1 MTDKVQKAPV
11 EEGRRIAGWKLG
23 LILGLPLGVLYGL
36 ISGLYYWTA
45 YNTDTYVYFLRFTLP
60 EGLILGAIA
69 GIVFAVTFASLP
81 GETVLVKS
89 GTLALVF
96 FAFTF
101 VPIFFG
107 HYPSLYGETVLPFI
121 LSIKG
126 WQLPPYYYNIFIRR
140 VLLWV
145 VTLLIAWMA
154 FGTAMG
160 LLWSKLSHKTKQLP
174 SEKEKIK
181 KEKS

>member
-1 MTDKVQKAPV
+1 MTDKVQKAPAK
-11 EEGRRIAGWKLG
+11 ERRQIAGWKLG
-23 LILGLPLGVLYGL
+23 LILGLPLGALYGL
-36 ISGLYYWTA
+36 ISTLYYWLA
-45 YNTDTYVYFLRFTLP
+45 FDPSGYVFFLRFTLP
-60 EGLILGAIA
+60 EGLILGTIA
-69 GIVFAVTFASLP
+69 GVVFAVTFASLP

-101 VPIFFG
+101 VSIFFG
-107 HYPSLYGETVLPFI
+107 HYPSFYGEAVLPFI
-121 LSIKG
+121 LGIKV

-160 LLWSKLSHKTKQLP
+160 LLWSKFSHKTKTRQLP
-174 SEKEKIK
+174 SEGQ
-181 KEKS
+181 

>member
-11 EEGRRIAGWKLG
+11 EEGRKIAGWKLG

-36 ISGLYYWTA
+36 VSTLYYWLA
-45 YNTDTYVYFLRFTLP
+45 FNSSTYVYFLRFTLP

-69 GIVFAVTFASLP
+69 GVVFAVTFASLP
-81 GETVLVKS
+81 GETALVKS

-107 HYPSLYGETVLPFI
+107 HYPTLYGESVLAFI
-121 LSIKG
+121 LGIKG
-126 WQLPPYYYNIFIRR
+126 WSLPSYYYDPFIRQ
-140 VLLWV
+140 VLLWTT
-145 VTLLIAWMA
+145 TLLIAWMA

-160 LLWSKLSHKTKQLP
+160 LLWSKLSHKTK
-174 SEKEKIK
+174 K
-181 KEKS
+181 